1 MPTARNPKTASFTV
15 RVDERVNADV
25 ERLSDLSG
33 MNKATFASLCI
44 AIGANVMNSV
54 FLQGLQGASDT
65 AVSDAT
71 GRLGEAI
78 TSTPGIKGKK

>member
-1 MPTARNPKTASFTV
+1 MGVARNPKVSSFTV

-33 MNKATFASLCI
+33 MNKSVFASLCI

-54 FLQGLQGASDT
+54 FLQGLQGAADT
-65 AVSDAT
+65 ATLAAT
-71 GRLGEAI
+71 DRLGEALN
-78 TSTPGIKGKK
+78 SVPGIRDKK